1 MSGGVYMNLKAQI
14 CSYVD
19 ERQSLVIEVNDNIWD
34 YSEAGLRE
42 YKSAALLEA
51 LLQKEGFSIKSG
63 ISGMETAFSASFS
76 TGNGPVIGLLAEYD
90 ALPELSQEA
99 GIPEK
104 RERTAGGYGHGC
116 GHNCIASGTF
126 AAALALKKFLEESG
140 TKGTVRLYGC
150 PGEENYYGKVY
161 MCRDGAFDDVDAA
174 LTWHPADANMVSG
187 ISTTAVQSVIFRFKG
202 QSAHAA
208 SSPELGRSALDA
220 CELMNVGC
228 NYLREHVP
236 SDIRMHYSYLDTGG
250 SAPNVVQSHA
260 AMHYLIRARKIT
272 GANAVLERVKD
283 VARGAALMTGTAV
296 DIETASAI
304 NDVLPV
310 KSLNLVM
317 QEALEE
323 IGPPPFN
330 QEDFSLARK
339 YCATLGQQA
348 QTQAGIFTE
357 GILTGEELKRM
368 ITEQGLNTVITPYR
382 HSPESFVFSSTDV
395 GDVSHCTPTAQL
407 LMASQCMGSVLHSW
421 QAAGQSA
428 TSIAHKASITAGKVL
443 ALTAAKLYQSPKKLT
458 EIQKEFSQLTPG
470 KYICPLPKDKKPG
483 VPEN

>member
-1 MSGGVYMNLKAQI
+1 MNLKAQI

-19 ERQSLVIEVNDNIWD
+19 ERQNLVIEVNDKIWD

-42 YKSAALLEA
+42 YKSAALLKA
-51 LLQKEGFSIKSG
+51 LLEKEGFSIKSG

-76 TGNGPVIGLLAEYD
+76 TGDGPVIALLAEYD

-104 RERTAGGYGHGC
+104 RARAGSSYGHGC

-126 AAALALKKFLEESG
+126 AAALAAKKFLVESG
-140 TKGTVRLYGC
+140 TKGTIRLYGC

-174 LTWHPADANMVSG
+174 LTWHPADVNMVNG

-208 SSPELGRSALDA
+208 ASPHLGRSALDA
-220 CELMNVGC
+220 CELMNVGS

-236 SDIRMHYSYLDTGG
+236 PDIRIHYAYLDAGG

-260 AMHYLIRARKIT
+260 ALHYLIRARKIT

-283 VARGAALMTGTAV
+283 IAKGAALMTGTAV
-296 DIETASAI
+296 EFETASAI

-310 KSLNLVM
+310 KSLNLIM

-323 IGPPPFN
+323 IGPPPFE
-330 QEDFSLARK
+330 QEDFALAQK
-339 YCATLGQQA
+339 YCAVLDQPS
-348 QTQAGIFTE
+348 QAGAFME
-357 GILTGEELKRM
+357 GILSSEELKKM
-368 ITEQGLNTVITPYR
+368 TAGQGLNTAIIPYR
-382 HSPESFVFSSTDV
+382 HSPESCAFSSTDV
-395 GDVSHCTPTAQL
+395 GDVSYCAPTAQL
-407 LMASQCMGSVLHSW
+407 LMASLCMGSVLHSW

-428 TSIAHKASITAGKVL
+428 TSIAHKASMTAGKVL
-443 ALTAAKLYQSPKKLT
+443 ALTAAKLYHSPEKLT
-458 EIQKEFSQLTPG
+458 EIKKDFTQLNPG
-470 KYICPLPKDKKPG
+470 KYICPLPEGQKPEA
-483 VPEN
+483 PKTK